1 MNTFIIFTLMTTSVV
16 AFTPIVKPKTTTFNF
31 NGDIAPTG
39 FFDPLRVT
47 ENSDERTLKYMRES
61 ELHHGRIAMVS
72 SLILPLL
79 DVLNKDELAI
89 NVLAKGG
96 SEINNSCLFSMALFE
111 FARMATLYKNPF
123 DRVFEIK
130 DDVQPGQLNPYY
142 TFNETKANK
151 ELSNGRL
158 AMLGVVG
165 YMAQELLSGDKIF

>member
-1 MNTFIIFTLMTTSVV
+1 MKITIFVTLMTSAV
-16 AFTPIVKPKTTTFNF
+16 AFSPMVKPKTTTFNF

-47 ENSDERTLKYMRES
+47 ENSDERTLKYMREA

-72 SLILPLL
+72 SLILPTL
-79 DVLNKDELAI
+79 DLLNKDELAI

-111 FARMATLYKNPF
+111 FARMARVYKNPF

-130 DDVQPGQLNPYY
+130 DNVQPGQLNPYY
-142 TFNETKANK
+142 SFNETKANK

-158 AMLGVVG
+158 AMLAVVG
-165 YMAQELLSGDKIF
+165 YMAQELLTGDKIF